1 MSAPIVATPV
11 AVSERLVEATAA
23 LLERVTSNTPT
34 VLYASTGRDVRLEA
48 PVTFPDGIGSG
59 SLIVQLHAQES
70 IVDFTLRLEHD
81 RVFAT
86 PQRTPSP
93 NRCFLND
100 YVASLTLAADVEDLP
115 EEFVREV
122 VSGVSAARYAVERH
136 NREHPAPWF
145 RVSVTVRDEA
155 LV

>member
-23 LLERVTSNTPT
+23 LLERVTSNTAT

-86 PQRTPSP
+86 PQRTPSQ

-100 YVASLTLAADVEDLP
+100 YVASVSVPAEAGEFP

-145 RVSVTVRDEA
+145 RVSVTVREEA